1 MFSIFDTDGTGL
13 ITTENVQL
21 AFQKLGQDLSLE
33 EVQQI
38 INEHDSS
45 KDGQISFDEFKA
57 IFLTKSA

>member
-1 MFSIFDTDGTGL
+1 M